1 MCQFGKNRLSPG
13 VLFSYGLHTGG
24 HGKGFMTM
32 NNDDDRYLGMSF
44 MTSKSGTFG
53 VIVEVAAHGNP
64 TFRRVRMITPAMES
78 KWTSATIMDL
88 HAALVE
94 PVAQP

>member
-1 MCQFGKNRLSPG
+1 
-13 VLFSYGLHTGG
+13 
-24 HGKGFMTM
+24 MTIM
-32 NNDDDRYLGMSF
+32 DNDDDRYVGMSF

-94 PVAQP
+94 PIAQP